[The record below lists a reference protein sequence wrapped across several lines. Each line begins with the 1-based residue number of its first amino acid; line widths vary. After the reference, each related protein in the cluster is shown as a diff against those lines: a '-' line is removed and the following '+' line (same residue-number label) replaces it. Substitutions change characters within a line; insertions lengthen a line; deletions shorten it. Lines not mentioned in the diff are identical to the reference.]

1 MNSLLQNLTTRVG
14 DAFASAGYDRAAGQ
28 VTLSDRPD
36 LGRFQCNGALPAAKR
51 AGRKP
56 RDVAQEVLAALQ
68 TAPGAEA
75 VFAKLDVAGP
85 GFINIDVTDAF
96 ALEHAGLLDRH
107 GCNPV
112 ERPLEI
118 VIDYGGPN
126 VAKPMHVG
134 HLRSSI
140 IGDSLKRVARAL
152 GHHVVG
158 DVHLG
163 DWGLQMGML
172 IAELERRDPSLPY
185 FDAEKRDGFPTES
198 PVTIDDLQVMYPEA
212 SQRAKSDPE
221 AMEAARRATKELQ
234 EGRPG
239 YVALW
244 RHFVDVSVA
253 ELKADFE
260 TLGITF
266 DLWLGESDVNDAI
279 PSLVER
285 LKASGHAVM
294 SEGALIV
301 EVAEAGDKRELPPLL
316 LMKSD
321 GAVLYGTTDL
331 ATIAQRVEAGAEL
344 VLYVVD
350 NRQSDHFTQVFRA
363 ARKTGIAPPNV
374 TLEHVGY
381 GTMNGT
387 DGKPFKTR
395 AGGVMRLKDLLESV
409 TAKARERMAEAEVAV
424 GYSEREKDVIAKAV
438 GLAALKYADL
448 QNHRTKDYVF
458 DLDRFS
464 AFEGKTGPYLLYATV
479 RMKSI
484 LQKAAERGFAPGAF
498 MAPAS
503 ASERDLVFALLRLP
517 DVVHNTFAARAPSY
531 LAEYAHDLA
540 VAFNRFYTEHHIL
553 SETDGDRRAAWLA
566 LVALTA
572 KTLEQSLNMLGLDV
586 PNRM

>member
-152 GHHVVG
+152 GHRVVG